1 MTLEL
6 ISEPPAELRRM
17 KQYQVGLKIY
27 VFDPNECVP
36 ENRLHSGGLNPGPL
50 NYEPSALNNRPWQHA
65 NSYHLFA
72 YFC

>member
-1 MTLEL
+1 
-6 ISEPPAELRRM
+6 
-17 KQYQVGLKIY
+17 LKIY